1 MRSSVCSLT
10 APGAVMPTAPTRQL
24 RVLLA
29 DGRRSKLD
37 AVARIVTR
45 LGHVVIAKETD
56 IAAVAALSEREH
68 VDVAIVIVGESGDRA
83 LALIGKIVREAT
95 CPVIALLDVE
105 DPAFIHQAARR
116 GVFAY
121 ITNGDADDQQFEA
134 SIDIVLHRFAEY
146 HDLEGAFGRRALTE
160 RAKGILMERHSID
173 DQAAFNLLRERSR
186 HQNRKLIDVAQAVID
201 TQPLLP
207 RRADTSTAPGNP
219 LADS

>member
-1 MRSSVCSLT
+1 
-10 APGAVMPTAPTRQL
+10 MPPAPTRQL

-29 DGRRSKLD
+29 DGRRSKLE

-45 LGHVVIAKETD
+45 LGHAVVAKETD
-56 IAAVAALSEREH
+56 IATVAALSEREP
-68 VDVAIVIVGESGDRA
+68 VDVAIVIVGESGDHA

-121 ITNGDADDQQFEA
+121 ITNGEADDQQFEA

-173 DQAAFNLLRERSR
+173 EEAAFNMLRERSR
-186 HQNRKLIDVAQAVID
+186 HQNRKLIDIVQAILD

-207 RRADTSTAPGNP
+207 RRADTSTPAGNP